1 MKPRQVVAATVVLF
15 CAVLAL
21 SQTREAPSTA
31 DERQRALTLTKKLEH
46 TPLGPDAPADRR
58 WLTNWIIEIPDI
70 TVPVCD
76 EVLKPL
82 LVGEMSQQ
90 YRYSKELVAQQLAGG
105 MAYLIEHPQEAK
117 NPNDQDDF
125 AINKAGLESALNAYE
140 AIVKNGAKGARWG
153 PLEELARKRKTG
165 QFDDYVRAA
174 TLKCITGDTITASLA
189 MPTCAGTK

>member
-1 MKPRQVVAATVVLF
+1 MKPRQVVAATVVFF

-31 DERQRALTLTKKLEH
+31 DERQKALTLTKKLER
-46 TPLGPDAPADRR
+46 TPLGPDATADRK

-125 AINKAGLESALNAYE
+125 AINKAGLESALNAYQ
-140 AIVKNGAKGARWG
+140 AIVKNNAKGAKWG
-153 PLEELARKRKTG
+153 PLEELVRKRKTG

-174 TLKCITGDTITASLA
+174 TLKCITGDTVTASLA
-189 MPTCAGTK
+189 MPACPGTD